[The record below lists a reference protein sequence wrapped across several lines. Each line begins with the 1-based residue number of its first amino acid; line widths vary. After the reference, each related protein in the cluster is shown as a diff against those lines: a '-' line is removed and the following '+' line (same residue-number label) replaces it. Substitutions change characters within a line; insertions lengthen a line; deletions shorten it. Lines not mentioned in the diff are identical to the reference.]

1 MKITWSP
8 KAVEDFDKILAYIKQ
23 KWGRKETEAFLNK
36 TIRVLNII
44 EQHPRIFIESSKKRT
59 FEKLLSQNKSVCFIW
74 LKLENGKLFFLRFGT
89 IDKIL
94 QDPLFNNA

>member
-23 KWGRKETEAFLNK
+23 KWGRNETEAFLNK

-44 EQHPRIFIESSKKRT
+44 EQHPRIFIESSKKKNVRKAIISKQISLFYLVKARKREIILLT
-59 FEKLLSQNKSVCFIW
+59 FWDNRQNPARSTF
-74 LKLENGKLFFLRFGT
+74 
-89 IDKIL
+89 
-94 QDPLFNNA
+94 